1 MNIYPPIYPTG
12 QSLASLVSELSSKI
26 PSAPTPAKSK
36 HRTPDSACEPV
47 PYSIPV
53 GIRLPLDFLNPV
65 SAFLQLQAQ
74 GRQPTFLLEG
84 AAGHEQV
91 GRYSYIGLDPFARLA
106 ITDQG
111 LDWQRL
117 DGQPSTLPPGV
128 DATGNPMTAV
138 GDILAAF
145 RSQPMPLA
153 ESGFPPFQ
161 GGAVGYVGFD
171 AIRHL
176 EDIQLPDGAKDAE
189 QNELLLLFYHN
200 IVAFDLYS
208 HRLYV
213 ITHIPVTEARADL
226 EDAYSSARDYL
237 TTLADH
243 LLAPQPLPRLLTVPF
258 DDPSI
263 KTAAQYEGIIGAEAF
278 YDKLAT
284 VKEHILDGDIF
295 QCVLS
300 EQFRFDLDVE
310 PFVVYRVLRMIN
322 PSPYLF
328 YFRDSKEDETL
339 LGASPEMLVRVQDG
353 QIETCPIAGTR
364 PRGKTPAEDDRLAKE
379 LLADEKELAE
389 HLMLVDLSR
398 NDLGRTCAP
407 GTVAVRDFMAIER
420 YSHVM
425 HITSK
430 VTGSLAEGM
439 TPWQAFCASFPAGTL
454 SGAPKVRA
462 LEILSA
468 LEPVRRGP
476 YGGAVVY
483 YDFAGNLNSCITIRS
498 LHVKGGK
505 AKVQAGAGI
514 VADSQ
519 PKLEYEEVQHKASG
533 ILRAVGLA
541 EKVNLSEQGQMP
553 STGKKEGDA

>member
-12 QSLASLVSELSSKI
+12 QSLASLVSELSSK
-26 PSAPTPAKSK
+26 S
-36 HRTPDSACEPV
+36 RTPDSACEPA

-106 ITDQG
+106 ITADKG

-117 DGQPSTLPPGV
+117 DGQPSRMPPGV
-128 DATGNPMTAV
+128 DAAANPMTAV

-145 RSQPMPLA
+145 SSQPVPLA
-153 ESGFPPFQ
+153 KSGFPPFQ

-176 EDIQLPDGAKDAE
+176 EDIQLPNTEEEEGLEGGGE

-213 ITHIPVTEARADL
+213 ITHIPVAEARADL
-226 EDAYSSARDYL
+226 DAAYASARDYL

-258 DDPSI
+258 DDPNI

-284 VKEHILDGDIF
+284 IKEHILDGDIF

-328 YFRDSKEDETL
+328 YFRDSAEDETL

-364 PRGKTPAEDDRLAKE
+364 PRGKTPDEDERLAKE

-498 LHVKGGK
+498 LHVRGGK

-533 ILRAVGLA
+533 ILKAVGLA
-541 EKVNLSEQGQMP
+541 EKVRLSEPGQVP
-553 STGKKEGDA
+553 SHGHKEGDA